1 MPNCLHK
8 NTHTHIFR
16 YHIII
21 FDITP
26 NYTMNRQRN
35 EHSHIKKDFLI
46 YSIYVFSD
54 TADIQSEVL
63 KKTNIKIQKK
73 EEFFAEK
80 MIIKPRRNRTEIST
94 HPLRYYTIYACA
106 CHRHIVFSIYHILLH
121 CSNIP
126 YIIQTHTQTFL
137 WYGCLKCKTILHHC
151 CRIMLLSFFVL
162 SCLLE
167 KFL

>member
-1 MPNCLHK
+1 MHK

-46 YSIYVFSD
+46 YSMYIFSD

-80 MIIKPRRNRTEIST
+80 
-94 HPLRYYTIYACA
+94 
-106 CHRHIVFSIYHILLH
+106 
-121 CSNIP
+121 NICMTWEP
-126 YIIQTHTQTFL
+126 PHT
-137 WYGCLKCKTILHHC
+137 K
-151 CRIMLLSFFVL
+151 
-162 SCLLE
+162 
-167 KFL
+167 